1 MSLDLAIEDATKRFV
16 DDYLSKLGAVAPQ
29 YLTPADAAT
38 YLGLSAKQLEAW
50 RGRGEGP
57 PYTKLDRAVR
67 YNRADLDE
75 WMSGRRC
82 GL

>member
-1 MSLDLAIEDATKRFV
+1 MTAKRAV
-16 DDYLSKLGAVAPQ
+16 DEYLNELGAVAPQ
-29 YLTPADAAT
+29 YLAPADAAT
-38 YLGLSAKQLEAW
+38 YLGLSAKLLEAW

-75 WMSGRRC
+75 WMTTRRVAR
-82 GL
+82 